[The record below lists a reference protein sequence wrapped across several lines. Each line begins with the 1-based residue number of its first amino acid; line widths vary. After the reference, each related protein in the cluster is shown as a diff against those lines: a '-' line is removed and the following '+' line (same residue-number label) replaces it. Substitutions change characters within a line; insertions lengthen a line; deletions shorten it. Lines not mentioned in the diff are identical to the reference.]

1 MILFNYILAVSSHSE
16 KFYREVVG
24 MVQVVE
30 AIRDKAVIE
39 KMKRY
44 LHNKSIRDY
53 TLFVLGIN
61 SGLRVSDLLN
71 LRVRD
76 VASSSGKL
84 HDRITLTEQKTGKKK
99 DFPISDAS
107 RKALSELLSSSGEMT
122 QDKPLFSSRK
132 GNNPIKRGHAWRIL
146 KDAGKFAGIKDNIG
160 THTMRKTF
168 GYHAYK
174 KGLDLSLIQKL
185 LNHSSPAITLSYIGI
200 TKEDMD
206 NVYLNLNL

>member
-1 MILFNYILAVSSHSE
+1 
-16 KFYREVVG
+16 

-30 AIRDKAVIE
+30 AIRDKAIIE

-71 LRVRD
+71 LRVGD

-107 RKALSELLSSSGEMT
+107 RKALAELLSSSGGLN
-122 QDKPLFSSRK
+122 QDRPLFSSRK
-132 GNNPIKRGHAWRIL
+132 GNAPITRGQAWRIL
-146 KDAGKFAGIKDNIG
+146 KDAAKFAGIKDNIG